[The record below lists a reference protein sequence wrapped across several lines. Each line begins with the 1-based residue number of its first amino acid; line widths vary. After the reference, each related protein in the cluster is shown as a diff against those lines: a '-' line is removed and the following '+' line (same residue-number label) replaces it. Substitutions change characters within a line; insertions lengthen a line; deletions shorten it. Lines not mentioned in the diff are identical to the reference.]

1 MLLPETL
8 VEDKLDKLLDDIEQA
23 MGGDVITYCG
33 PITYGADDL
42 IRDEVE
48 AIKPKRD
55 KLIVI
60 LETSGGYIE
69 VAQRI
74 AETFRRHYKMVEF
87 VVPNF
92 AMSAGTVLV
101 MSGDAI
107 HMDYYSILGPID
119 PQVPRGGG
127 TRVPA
132 VGYLEKYDALI
143 EKARVRKITTA
154 EVTYLIAKFDPA
166 EMYQFE
172 HARELSISLLKE
184 WLVKYKF
191 KDWTKTETRGR
202 TVTQKMKEQ
211 RASAIARALNRTDLW
226 HTHGRG
232 ISMQVLRREPLKLK
246 IEDFEAAKYG
256 DTVKEYYRLLRSY
269 MMRRGSDGV
278 FHRRS
283 SYIPLGGAS

>member
-1 MLLPETL
+1 MLLPETI
-8 VEDKLDKLLDDIEQA
+8 VEEHLDKLLDEIEKA
-23 MGGDVITYCG
+23 IDGDAFAYCG

-48 AIKPKRD
+48 NIKPKRGR
-55 KLIVI
+55 LVVI
-60 LETSGGYIE
+60 LETTGGYIE

-74 AETFRRHYKMVEF
+74 AETFRRHYKIVEF
-87 VVPNF
+87 IVPNY

-119 PQVPRGGG
+119 PQVPRSGG
-127 TRVPA
+127 RVPA
-132 VGYLEKYDALI
+132 LGYLEKYDALI
-143 EKARVRKITTA
+143 RKSREGKITTA

-191 KDWTKTETRGR
+191 KDWKKTETRGR
-202 TVTQKMKEQ
+202 TVTPAMKKQ
-211 RASAIARALNRTDLW
+211 RAAAIAKALNKTDLW

-232 ISMQVLRREPLKLK
+232 ISMEVLRRELKLK
-246 IEDFEAAKYG
+246 IEDFEPTTYG
-256 DTVKEYYRLLRSY
+256 GNVREYYRLLRSY

-278 FHRRS
+278 FHRRT